1 MPRHPSFEFGGP
13 ARRSEGTTRV
23 SFVSFSRN
31 AQANTKDCSIFERAL
46 DALPDG
52 VLLVNADRKV
62 VYTNAAFKRLW
73 SVPDTILSSRD
84 DEANLQYVMGQI
96 ADPEGFRREVERLHP
111 TTETSQDE
119 VLLKDGR
126 TIARRSLPFEEQGS
140 FQARIWIF
148 TDVTEAKNAGID
160 QLTGLANRRAY
171 ARDFPAFVSAPP
183 DGLVR
188 SVAIIDIDNFKRYND
203 CYGHAAGDAILGDI
217 GALLKSYALRTG
229 DLVFRIGG
237 EEFLMAART
246 RTSGE
251 ARALFESVR
260 RAVTAMSREHAGN
273 PPHDIVTISAGFQSF
288 RQESDPGAL
297 FRTVDELLY
306 QAKAAGRNKVVEA
319 KA

>member
-1 MPRHPSFEFGGP
+1 MSFLSIP
-13 ARRSEGTTRV
+13 QNLRSPTE
-23 SFVSFSRN
+23 
-31 AQANTKDCSIFERAL
+31 ACSIFERAL

-73 SVPDTILSSRD
+73 NMPDMVLSSRE
-84 DEANLQYVMGQI
+84 DELNLHYVMDQL

-111 TTETSQDE
+111 TTETSEDE
-119 VLLKDGR
+119 ILFKDGR
-126 TIARRSLPFEEQGS
+126 TVARRSLPFEERGR

-171 ARDFPAFVSAPP
+171 ARDFPAFVSAAP

-203 CYGHAAGDAILGDI
+203 CYGHAAGDVILGDI
-217 GALLKSYALRTG
+217 GSLLKSLALRTG

-237 EEFLMAART
+237 EEFLMGART
-246 RTSGE
+246 RTSCE
-251 ARALFESVR
+251 ARALFDGVR
-260 RAVTAMSREHAGN
+260 LGIAAMNREHAGN
-273 PPHDIVTISAGFQSF
+273 PPHEIVTISAGFQSF
-288 RQESDPGAL
+288 KDASDPGAV
-297 FRTVDELLY
+297 FRAVDELLY
-306 QAKAAGRNKVVEA
+306 EAKAAGRNRVVA
-319 KA
+319 ATASP

>member
-1 MPRHPSFEFGGP
+1 M
-13 ARRSEGTTRV
+13 
-23 SFVSFSRN
+23 SFVSFPRH
-31 AQANTKDCSIFERAL
+31 ARPPTEDCSIFERAL

-52 VLLVNADRKV
+52 VLLVNADRKI
-62 VYTNAAFKRLW
+62 VYTNAAFNRLW
-73 SVPDTILSSRD
+73 DVPDRILSSRD
-84 DEANLQYVMGQI
+84 DALNLQYVMDQL

-119 VLLKDGR
+119 ILFKDGR

-203 CYGHAAGDAILGDI
+203 CYGHAAGDVVLGDI
-217 GALLKSYALRTG
+217 GALLKTFALRTG

-251 ARALFESVR
+251 ARLLFESVR
-260 RAVTAMSREHAGN
+260 RAVATMKREHAGN
-273 PPHDIVTISAGFQSF
+273 PPHGIVTISAGFQSF
-288 RQESDPGAL
+288 RQEPDPGAL
-297 FRTVDELLY
+297 FRRVDERLY
-306 QAKAAGRNKVVEA
+306 DAKAAGRNRVVEA
-319 KA
+319 KP